1 MGSQWAELEV
11 DTSVKGVLGIVDKDA
26 AEINW
31 KILKPLIPGMETAEG
46 FHLFTCTMELRFR
59 GRVLEID

>member
-26 AEINW
+26 AEING
-31 KILKPLIPGMETAEG
+31 KFLKRLIQGMENAEG
-46 FHLFTCTMELRFR
+46 FHQYD
-59 GRVLEID
+59 GPEIPW